1 MIKVNGPAGKVELS
15 GSVATIVAEFGV
27 GLRAFLDQAAKDGP
41 DTFRYAVKVSANMI
55 AYVLADAQ
63 ADHGIDVDLAE
74 PAQEKK
80 AKFSIDFSEIKK
92 EDD

>member
-1 MIKVNGPAGKVELS
+1 MIKVNGPAGKAELS
-15 GSVATIVAEFGV
+15 GSVATVVAELGV

-63 ADHGIDVDLAE
+63 ADHGIDVDLKE
-74 PAQEKK
+74 PPEEKK
-80 AKFSIDFSEIKK
+80 AKFNIDFSEIKK

>member
-63 ADHGIDVDLAE
+63 ADHGIDVDLKKPLE
-74 PAQEKK
+74 EKK
-80 AKFSIDFSEIKK
+80 KFNIDFGEIKK